1 MPLSERSRT
10 SFWSIRQLFESDDAS
25 EGSALDDGPASAEL
39 NLEEDMLTV
48 LFGTSW

>member
-1 MPLSERSRT
+1 MRR
-10 SFWSIRQLFESDDAS
+10 LFGLEDAS

-48 LFGTSW
+48 LFGTSC